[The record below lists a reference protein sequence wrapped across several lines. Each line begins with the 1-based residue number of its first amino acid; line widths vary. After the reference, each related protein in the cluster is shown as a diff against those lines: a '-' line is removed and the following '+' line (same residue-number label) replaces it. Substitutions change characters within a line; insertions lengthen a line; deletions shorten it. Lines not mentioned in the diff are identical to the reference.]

1 MGTRSG
7 FGLADSWRGPFP
19 AQAAGSRRSA
29 RGLGRGNV
37 PARPDDA
44 RRSVPASDRRPAH
57 HRHLLRRILRQP
69 DVGNSLPVHGL
80 ARLCAAGHRRSRP
93 RLRDQIPGGGRFA
106 EPAGDGGRLRN
117 CDGEKRLMPK
127 MNLSHFEASLLF
139 ALLTSVVLGII
150 TKRTDRERVR
160 YAMYCFA
167 CFMGAIFGLS
177 WLMYLG
183 HG

>member
-1 MGTRSG
+1 
-7 FGLADSWRGPFP
+7 
-19 AQAAGSRRSA
+19 
-29 RGLGRGNV
+29 
-37 PARPDDA
+37 
-44 RRSVPASDRRPAH
+44 
-57 HRHLLRRILRQP
+57 
-69 DVGNSLPVHGL
+69 
-80 ARLCAAGHRRSRP
+80 
-93 RLRDQIPGGGRFA
+93 
-106 EPAGDGGRLRN
+106 
-117 CDGEKRLMPK
+117 MPK